1 MSQVQT
7 IRVILLLCL
16 GVSAGLIFVDKAPL
30 LCSEMEPGNTERPPM
45 KTLRII
51 IRSFIFLRS
60 NFFLAQMNYLL
71 HHFYFYN
78 NFYVYSLHYTIYI
91 QHSTYYLL
99 LTILHTYYQLPVISI
114 LIMLSEVS
122 PKFSDKKV

>member
-1 MSQVQT
+1 MLILKTFPHRVSAPHLHIRKRVSQVQT

-51 IRSFIFLRS
+51 IRSFFFLRS
-60 NFFLAQMNYLL
+60 NFFW
-71 HHFYFYN
+71 
-78 NFYVYSLHYTIYI
+78 
-91 QHSTYYLL
+91 
-99 LTILHTYYQLPVISI
+99 PR
-114 LIMLSEVS
+114 
-122 PKFSDKKV
+122 